1 MGRLKRTRRL
11 WRAVDLERARKVLKA
26 ICIFASCMSLRNV
39 VDTQSQGV
47 PIVLTGSA
55 TDMSDFNRSP
65 FRAFTGGFP
74 TGIVPRRLLRKYW
87 YPPVPN
93 NGDGTA
99 KYAPY
104 GMRKIEAL
112 LIREFGA
119 KNVAVV
125 HPDNLQ
131 KIVGPKTKVIG
142 ISSMEP
148 AGTGFVSR
156 TYTSFV
162 GFGGEPTA
170 AAEFRELVEKPILRK
185 WGAKIILGGPG
196 AWQIHKAKLQKK
208 YDIDCIVMGEGE
220 KTAAKIFRMALSSEE
235 LPPVVE
241 TEPPNPEE
249 IPCIM
254 HPSIFGVVEIMR
266 GCGRGCR
273 FCSPT
278 SRRRVSFPLEHI
290 LKEVRL
296 NASQGT
302 KMVILASEDLFL
314 YQSREKFLPNREAIV
329 ELIKSIAAVPRV
341 KYIQPAHASLA
352 PVVYDPKMVEEIGP
366 ILLEKSRW
374 VTNGTRHS
382 SVEVGIET
390 GSIRLMNEH
399 MKGKMLPYKPEEWH
413 DIVTK
418 GIEIM
423 NESRIWPLATLI
435 IGLPGE
441 TEKDTIA
448 TLELLDKMRYSK
460 VFYVP
465 LLFTSEED
473 CMLKEARDMDLKHLT
488 PLQWELTATC
498 WKRNIEVFVSTDL
511 QWKIRLGAMI
521 AYALYYRW
529 KHGKKVLRPIMKFSG
544 WNKYRTRLRS

>member
-1 MGRLKRTRRL
+1 MFLRS
-11 WRAVDLERARKVLKA
+11 V
-26 ICIFASCMSLRNV
+26 ASPKTEGIL
-39 VDTQSQGV
+39 
-47 PIVLTGSA
+47 IVLTGAA
-55 TDMSDFNRSP
+55 TAMSDFKLNP
-65 FRAFTGGFP
+65 FQAFTGGFP
-74 TGIVPRRLLRKYW
+74 TGIVPRGLLRKYW

-104 GMRKIEAL
+104 GIRKIEAL
-112 LIREFGA
+112 LIKEFGTQ
-119 KNVAVV
+119 NVVIV
-125 HPDNLQ
+125 HPNNLE
-131 KIVGPKTKVIG
+131 KVVGPKTKVIG
-142 ISSMEP
+142 ITSMEP

-162 GFGGEPTA
+162 GFGGEPIA
-170 AAEFRELVEKPILRK
+170 AAEFRDLINKPILRK
-185 WGAKIILGGPG
+185 WGAKIVIGGSG
-196 AWQIHKAKLQKK
+196 AWQIHRAKLQKK
-208 YDIDCIVMGEGE
+208 YGIDCIVMGEGE
-220 KTAAKIFRMALSSEE
+220 KTALKIFRMAINGEE
-235 LPPVVE
+235 LPRVVE
-241 TEPPNPEE
+241 TKSPNPKD
-249 IPCIM
+249 IPCIV
-254 HPSIFGVVEIMR
+254 HPSIFGTVEITR
-266 GCGRGCR
+266 GCGRGCK

-278 SRRRVSFPLEHI
+278 LRRRYSFPLEHI
-290 LKEVRL
+290 LKEVKL
-296 NASQGT
+296 NAENGT
-302 KMVILASEDLFL
+302 KMIILASEDLFL
-314 YQSREKFLPNREAIV
+314 YQSRGKFLPNREAV
-329 ELIKSIAAVPRV
+329 VKLIKSIAAVPGV

-382 SVEVGIET
+382 SVEIGIET

-423 NESRIWPLATLI
+423 NENRIWPLATLI
-435 IGLPGE
+435 TGLPGE

-448 TLELLDKMRYSK
+448 TLELLDKLRHNK

-473 CMLKEARDMDLKHLT
+473 CMLREARHMNLKHLT
-488 PLQWELTATC
+488 PLQWDLIATC
-498 WKRNIEVFVSTDL
+498 WKQNIEVFVSEKEY
-511 QWKIRLGAMI
+511 WKIRLATMI

-544 WNKYRTRLRS
+544 WNKYPGMLRN

>member
-1 MGRLKRTRRL
+1 MSQK
-11 WRAVDLERARKVLKA
+11 KVVPSE
-26 ICIFASCMSLRNV
+26 IE
-39 VDTQSQGV
+39 GV

-55 TDMSDFNRSP
+55 TDMSDFKLNP

-74 TGIVPRRLLRKYW
+74 IGIIPKRLLKKYW

-93 NGDGTA
+93 NGDDTA

-104 GMRKIEAL
+104 GMRKIEAV
-112 LIREFGA
+112 LIKEFGA
-119 KNVAVV
+119 ENVAVV
-125 HPDNLQ
+125 HPNNLQ
-131 KIVGPKTKVIG
+131 KVVGLKTKVIG
-142 ISSMEP
+142 ITSMEP

-162 GFGGEPTA
+162 GFGGEPIA
-170 AAEFRELVEKPILRK
+170 AAEFRELVDKPILRK
-185 WGAKIILGGPG
+185 WRVKIILGGPG
-196 AWQIHKAKLQKK
+196 AWQIHNAKLQKK
-208 YDIDCIVMGEGE
+208 YGIDCIVMGEGE
-220 KTAAKIFRMALSSEE
+220 KTALKIFRMALNGEE

-241 TEPPNPEE
+241 TEPSDPEE

-254 HPSIFGVVEIMR
+254 HPSIFGIVEITR

-278 SRRRVSFPLEHI
+278 LRRRYSFPLEHI
-290 LKEVRL
+290 LKEVEL
-296 NASQGT
+296 NAGKGT
-302 KMVILASEDLFL
+302 KMIMLASEDLFL
-314 YQSREKFLPNREAIV
+314 YQSKEKFLPNREAIV
-329 ELIKSIAAVPRV
+329 ELIKSIAAVPGV

-366 ILLEKSRW
+366 ILLEKSQW
-374 VTNGTRHS
+374 VTKGTRYS
-382 SVEVGIET
+382 SIEIGIET

-423 NESRIWPLATLI
+423 NENHIWPLTTLI
-435 IGLPGE
+435 IGLPSE

-448 TLELLDKMRYSK
+448 TLELLDKMRHSN

-465 LLFTSEED
+465 LLFTSEKD
-473 CMLKEARDMDLKHLT
+473 CMLKEARHMDLKHLT
-488 PLQWELTATC
+488 PLQWELIATC
-498 WKRNIEVFVSTDL
+498 WKRNIEVFVAEDE
-511 QWKIRLGAMI
+511 QWKIKLGAMI
-521 AYALYYRW
+521 AYAMYYWW
-529 KHGKKVLRPIMKFSG
+529 KHGRKILKPIMKFSG
-544 WNKYRTRLRS
+544 WNE

>member
-1 MGRLKRTRRL
+1 MSQRR
-11 WRAVDLERARKVLKA
+11 
-26 ICIFASCMSLRNV
+26 V
-39 VDTQSQGV
+39 VPSEIEGV

-55 TDMSDFNRSP
+55 TDMSDFKLNP

-74 TGIVPRRLLRKYW
+74 TGIIPKRLLRKYW

-93 NGDGTA
+93 NGDDTA

-104 GMRKIEAL
+104 GMRKIEAV
-112 LIREFGA
+112 LIKEFGA
-119 KNVAVV
+119 ENVAVV
-125 HPDNLQ
+125 HPNNLQ
-131 KIVGPKTKVIG
+131 KVVGPKTKVIG
-142 ISSMEP
+142 ITSIEP

-162 GFGGEPTA
+162 GFGGEPIA
-170 AAEFRELVEKPILRK
+170 AAEFRELIDKPILRK
-185 WGAKIILGGPG
+185 WSAKIILGGPG
-196 AWQIHKAKLQKK
+196 AWQIHNSKLQKK
-208 YDIDCIVMGEGE
+208 YSIDCIVMGEGE
-220 KTAAKIFRMALSSEE
+220 KTALKIFRMALNGEE
-235 LPPVVE
+235 LPPVIE
-241 TEPPNPEE
+241 TKPPDPEE

-254 HPSIFGVVEIMR
+254 HPSIFGIAEIMR
-266 GCGRGCR
+266 GCGRGCK

-278 SRRRVSFPLEHI
+278 LRRRYSFPLEQI
-290 LKEVRL
+290 LKEVEL
-296 NASQGT
+296 NASNGT
-302 KMVILASEDLFL
+302 KMILLASEDLFL

-374 VTNGTRHS
+374 VTKGTRHS
-382 SVEVGIET
+382 SVEIGIET
-390 GSIRLMNEH
+390 GSIRLMKKH

-423 NESRIWPLATLI
+423 NENRIWPLATLI

-441 TEKDTIA
+441 TEKDTTA
-448 TLELLDKMRYSK
+448 TLELLDKMRHRK

-473 CMLKEARDMDLKHLT
+473 CMLKEARHMDLKHLT
-488 PLQWELTATC
+488 PLQWELIATC
-498 WKRNIEVFVSTDL
+498 WKRNIEGFVSEDKH
-511 QWKIRLGAMI
+511 WKIKLGVMI
-521 AYALYYRW
+521 AYAMYYRW
-529 KHGKKVLRPIMKFSG
+529 KHGRKILKPIMKFSG
-544 WNKYRTRLRS
+544 WRE